1 MKNLNTCFYPK
12 EKMTNIYEK
21 IQGGVEIVLQVL
33 LADHFEQFVFI
44 HSFWLE
50 NMLYPLTVQQK

>member
-1 MKNLNTCFYPK
+1 
-12 EKMTNIYEK
+12 MTNIFEK
-21 IQGGVEIVLQVL
+21 SQGSVEKVLQVL
-33 LADHFEQFVFI
+33 LADHFEQSVFI